1 MTTENPLGNII
12 SKDNLDDMMMN
23 AVPIWAVLN
32 MSEEEYI
39 KKFVLVPVKEPIAEQ
54 PSTPENT
61 SEE

>member
-1 MTTENPLGNII
+1 MTTENPLGDIM

-23 AVPIWAVLN
+23 AVPIWAMLN

-39 KKFVLVPVKEPIAEQ
+39 KKFVPEPVKEPITEE
-54 PSTPENT
+54 PSQPENT